1 MDESDWNF
9 TEQQAETVWTCEQL
23 RDKQGVK
30 PRSDILLDLF
40 FVPIEGEE
48 SRREAFEKALGMFG
62 YEVDEFDYSDDQ
74 GISRETVA
82 CSIGPIPFTPQD
94 IWLHEERTTKMA
106 LARGYKPDGW
116 GFAEPE

>member
-30 PRSDILLDLF
+30 PHSDIMLDLF
-40 FVPIEGEE
+40 FVPVEGEDA
-48 SRREAFEKALGMFG
+48 RRDAFEKALGAFG
-62 YEVDEFDYSDDQ
+62 YEVSEESEGDS
-74 GISRETVA
+74 VA
-82 CSIGPIPFTPQD
+82 CTVGPINFTPQD

>member
-1 MDESDWNF
+1 MNEADWNF

-23 RDKQGVK
+23 RDRQGVK
-30 PRSDILLDLF
+30 PHSEIMLDLF
-40 FVPIEGEE
+40 FIPVEGEDA
-48 SRREAFEKALGMFG
+48 RREALEKALESFG
-62 YEVDEFDYSDDQ
+62 YEIAADSEPGQ
-74 GISRETVA
+74 VA
-82 CSIGPIPFTPQD
+82 ASIGPIPFTPQD

>member
-1 MDESDWNF
+1 MREEDWNF
-9 TEQQAETVWTCEQL
+9 EEQFAETLYTCEHL

-30 PRSDILLDLF
+30 PHSEIMLDLV

-48 SRREAFEKALGMFG
+48 ARRAAFEKALASFG
-62 YEVDEFDYSDDQ
+62 YEIAEPEEPGQ
-74 GISRETVA
+74 VA
-82 CSIGPIPFTPQD
+82 ASIGPIPFTPQD

-116 GFAEPE
+116 GFAEPET

>member
-1 MDESDWNF
+1 MDEADWNF
-9 TEQQAETVWTCEQL
+9 TEQQAETVFTCEQL
-23 RDKQGVK
+23 RHTKGVK
-30 PRSDILLDLF
+30 PHSEIMLDLF

-48 SRREAFEKALGMFG
+48 ARREAFEKALETFG
-62 YEVDEFDYSDDQ
+62 YQPGEAENENEV
-74 GISRETVA
+74 A
-82 CSIGPIPFTPQD
+82 ASIGPIPFTPQD

>member
-1 MDESDWNF
+1 MDEADWNF

-23 RDKQGVK
+23 RDQQGIK
-30 PRSDILLDLF
+30 PHTGIMLDLF
-40 FVPIEGEE
+40 FIPVEGEDA
-48 SRREAFEKALGMFG
+48 RREALEKALESFG
-62 YEVDEFDYSDDQ
+62 YEITADNEPGQ
-74 GISRETVA
+74 VA
-82 CSIGPIPFTPQD
+82 ASIGPVPFTPQD

>member
-1 MDESDWNF
+1 MEEADWNF
-9 TEQQAETVWTCEQL
+9 TEQQAETVYTCEQL
-23 RDKQGVK
+23 RDTKGIK
-30 PRSDILLDLF
+30 PHSEIMLDLF

-48 SRREAFEKALGMFG
+48 ARRAAFEKALETFG
-62 YEVDEFDYSDDQ
+62 YQPGESENENEV
-74 GISRETVA
+74 A
-82 CSIGPIPFTPQD
+82 ASIGPIPFTPQD